1 MVIDEEEQSA
11 WFLLAPHH
19 HTHTVYFYIYIYP
32 HVFRW
37 FLLELFASPMLEL
50 FEGIYQRTGQNID
63 HVL

>member
-1 MVIDEEEQSA
+1 MKKNSLRGFCWPPIT
-11 WFLLAPHH
+11 
-19 HTHTVYFYIYIYP
+19 THTQCISIYIYP